1 MKITIPKILKSWFS
15 GKHKKRN
22 IWITVI
28 LAVVIILVL
37 LISSK
42 KGNAG
47 AIQTGFVTKQ
57 NLQETVL
64 STGQVISGTDLS
76 LSFQGTGVVRKVNVK
91 EGDQV
96 TEGQVLAY
104 LNQGS
109 AAAAL
114 TQAQANYDKL
124 INGATQND
132 VQSLQDAESS
142 AQVNLNNAYN
152 GAFNTLNNGYT
163 AILNAYTTSK
173 TIQDAYFSSADSSWS
188 PVHENVNNINNNL
201 VIVKNGISYTNN
213 ADAISS
219 AISSSANSLA
229 SVLASLQIIR
239 DQTDTDSYKD
249 RISAADKSALD
260 SQKSAVS
267 SALSSINSLQ
277 SSLALYKV
285 SLQTAQH
292 NLSAKQSPP
301 RQEDIDSA
309 QAQVDAA
316 RAVVNNLIITAPA
329 SGTITSVDVKVG
341 ELATPSKE
349 AIVLQNVGDLHA
361 EADVSEANVASLQVG
376 QPIDY
381 TFDALGPDQH
391 FAGKVMTINPASTVI
406 SGVVNYLVK
415 GSLENVPNIK
425 PGMTANM
432 TILVAKKDNALAVPS
447 TAVINKN
454 NKQYVRVID
463 NDKNKTYHE
472 VQVQTGLQAD
482 GGLVEIVSGIS
493 DGQEIVV
500 YMK

>member
-201 VIVKNGISYTNN
+201 VIVKN
-213 ADAISS
+213 
-219 AISSSANSLA
+219 
-229 SVLASLQIIR
+229 VFII
-239 DQTDTDSYKD
+239 
-249 RISAADKSALD
+249 I
-260 SQKSAVS
+260 
-267 SALSSINSLQ
+267 
-277 SSLALYKV
+277 
-285 SLQTAQH
+285 
-292 NLSAKQSPP
+292 
-301 RQEDIDSA
+301 
-309 QAQVDAA
+309 
-316 RAVVNNLIITAPA
+316 
-329 SGTITSVDVKVG
+329 
-341 ELATPSKE
+341 
-349 AIVLQNVGDLHA
+349 
-361 EADVSEANVASLQVG
+361 
-376 QPIDY
+376 
-381 TFDALGPDQH
+381 
-391 FAGKVMTINPASTVI
+391 
-406 SGVVNYLVK
+406 
-415 GSLENVPNIK
+415 
-425 PGMTANM
+425 
-432 TILVAKKDNALAVPS
+432 
-447 TAVINKN
+447 
-454 NKQYVRVID
+454 
-463 NDKNKTYHE
+463 
-472 VQVQTGLQAD
+472 
-482 GGLVEIVSGIS
+482 
-493 DGQEIVV
+493 
-500 YMK
+500 